1 MTLGAEPHL
10 LSFEIE
16 LLYELAPG
24 LSLATADLAAFVEMS
39 LDRSPSTE
47 LIVMLK
53 DRVADSLPLKCYD
66 ELWIQGRKISKN
78 PMSMPALIY
87 DALGQI
93 SASDRKKLNWRA
105 SVKSIHG

>member
-1 MTLGAEPHL
+1 MTLRAEPDL
-10 LSFEIE
+10 LRFHEEAPDE
-16 LLYELAPG
+16 LTPRLKLTA
-24 LSLATADLAAFVEMS
+24 ADLATLIEMS
-39 LDRSPSTE
+39 LDWPPSTE

-53 DRVADSLPLKCYD
+53 DRVADSLSLKCYD

-93 SASDRKKLNWRA
+93 IASDRKKLNWRA
-105 SVKSIHG
+105 SMKSIHG